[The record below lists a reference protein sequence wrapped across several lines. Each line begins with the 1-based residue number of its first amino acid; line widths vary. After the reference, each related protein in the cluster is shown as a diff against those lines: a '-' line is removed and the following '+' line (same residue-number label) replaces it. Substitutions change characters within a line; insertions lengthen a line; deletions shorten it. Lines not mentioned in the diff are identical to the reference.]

1 MARRGKVCRRQPSF
15 FIGFFP
21 NILLRHLLRIFPKHT
36 NTSSD
41 IRGESSLFFIIIYN
55 LDIYIHTYIYL
66 YVRDTTMWKALLT
79 CSLCNRPS
87 KSPSRFFSLVG
98 EVNGRTGRRL
108 DHFYSIN
115 VFPWGFWLSRKY
127 PYYSLKIR
135 SELLF
140 FPQNIPRWIL
150 NQFIKWTDFV

>member
-1 MARRGKVCRRQPSF
+1 MVVSASPNIVVARRGKVCRRQPSF

-41 IRGESSLFFIIIYN
+41 IRGDSSSLFFIIIYN

-87 KSPSRFFSLVG
+87 KSPSRFFSLDG
-98 EVNGRTGRRL
+98 EVNGRRR

-115 VFPWGFWLSRKY
+115 VVFP
-127 PYYSLKIR
+127 
-135 SELLF
+135 
-140 FPQNIPRWIL
+140 
-150 NQFIKWTDFV
+150 